1 MSDSDIDINRA
12 DKKRIRNEKN
22 AQYPAGHGCSKE
34 AFMMFVAGISFKT
47 APVALREQLAVTPS
61 LLIETATRLKAQGG
75 LSELALV
82 STCNRVELY
91 GVADH
96 AEGLAELLGSLARTP
111 VDISPYVYLHTD
123 EAAAR
128 HLFSVAS
135 GLESMVL
142 GETEITGQIKTAYET
157 ARAAQLTGRVINGAF
172 QRAFQVVKAIRT
184 KTQIGRG
191 ATSVGSIA
199 VQLAEKILG
208 GDFHEKTVMIIGA
221 GKMGEACVRHIAKKG
236 TRAIIVANR
245 SLEHARELAR
255 EFGGRAVN
263 YMDDGLAAMC
273 EADIVVS
280 STGCPETILDRD
292 DVEAVMRQRPNRPL
306 FLIDIAVPR
315 DIAVEV
321 EQLENVFLY
330 NIDHL
335 ERLVRENVRLR
346 EQELAHCHEII
357 EEHTVALMAKLR
369 GAPGKPELVRLPAPD
384 QRQPQMDWG
393 FPSALA
399 GYAK

>member
-1 MSDSDIDINRA
+1 
-12 DKKRIRNEKN
+12 
-22 AQYPAGHGCSKE
+22 
-34 AFMMFVAGISFKT
+34 MMFVTGISFKT

-61 LLIETATRLKAQGG
+61 RLIETAARLKLQRG
-75 LSELALV
+75 LSEIVLV

-91 GVADH
+91 GVCESA
-96 AEGLAELLGSLARTP
+96 AGLDGLLASLAQGE
-111 VDISPYVYLHTD
+111 VDIAPYIYFHT
-123 EAAAR
+123 EAAAAR
-128 HLFSVAS
+128 HLFAVAS

-142 GETEITGQIKTAYET
+142 GETEITGQIKTAYEA
-157 ARAAQLTGRVINGAF
+157 ARAADLTGRVLNGAF
-172 QRAFQVVKAIRT
+172 QRAFQVVKAVRT
-184 KTQIGRG
+184 GTQIGRG
-191 ATSVGSIA
+191 ATSVGSVA

-208 GDFHEKTVMIIGA
+208 GDFQDKTVMIIGA

-236 TRAIIVANR
+236 IRSIIVANR
-245 SLEHARELAR
+245 SLEHAAELAR

-263 YMDDGLAAMC
+263 YMDDGLAAMR

-280 STGCPETILDRD
+280 STGCPETILDRE
-292 DVEAVMRQRPNRPL
+292 DVEAVMRQRPHRPL

-335 ERLVRENVRLR
+335 EQLMRENVRVR
-346 EQELAHCHEII
+346 EQEVAQCHEII
-357 EEHTVALMAKLR
+357 EEHTVALMAKLNA
-369 GAPGKPELVRLPAPD
+369 APRRPEAARP
-384 QRQPQMDWG
+384 QPEMDWS
-393 FPSALA
+393 FQSPIA

>member
-1 MSDSDIDINRA
+1 
-12 DKKRIRNEKN
+12 
-22 AQYPAGHGCSKE
+22 
-34 AFMMFVAGISFKT
+34 MMFVAGISFKT
-47 APVALREQLAVTPS
+47 APVALREQLAITPS
-61 LLIETATRLKAQGG
+61 CLIETATRLKLQGG

-91 GVADH
+91 GVADR
-96 AEGLAELLGSLARTP
+96 ADGLVELFASLARTK
-111 VDISPYVYLHTD
+111 VDVSPYIYVHTGD
-123 EAAAR
+123 AAAR

-135 GLESMVL
+135 GLDSMVL
-142 GETEITGQIKTAYET
+142 GETEITGQIKTAYEA
-157 ARAAQLTGRVINGAF
+157 ARAAKLTGRIINGAF
-172 QRAFQVVKAIRT
+172 QRAFQVVKAIRS
-184 KTQIGRG
+184 KTLIGRG
-191 ATSVGSIA
+191 ATSVGSVA

-208 GDFHEKTVMIIGA
+208 GDFDEKTVMIIGA

-236 TRAIIVANR
+236 IRSIIVANR
-245 SLEHARELAR
+245 SLEHAEELAR

-263 YMDDGLAAMC
+263 YMDDGLAVMC

-280 STGCPETILDRD
+280 STGCPETILDRE

-315 DIAVEV
+315 DIDVGVER
-321 EQLENVFLY
+321 LENVFLY

-335 ERLVRENVRLR
+335 EQLMRENVRLR

-357 EEHTVALMAKLR
+357 EEHTVQLMVKLN
-369 GAPGKPELVRLPAPD
+369 GPSGKPEAHR
-384 QRQPQMDWG
+384 QQPQLDWA
-393 FPSALA
+393 FQSPLA

>member
-1 MSDSDIDINRA
+1 
-12 DKKRIRNEKN
+12 
-22 AQYPAGHGCSKE
+22 
-34 AFMMFVAGISFKT
+34 MMFVAGVSFKT
-47 APVALREQLAVTPS
+47 APVDLREQLAVTPS
-61 LLIETATRLKAQGG
+61 RLIETATRLKVQGR
-75 LSELALV
+75 LSELVLL

-91 GVADH
+91 GA
-96 AEGLAELLGSLARTP
+96 AESTDGLADLLASLARTK
-111 VDISPYVYLHTD
+111 VDVSPYFYLHTD

-142 GETEITGQIKTAYET
+142 GETEITGQIKTAYEA
-157 ARAAQLTGRVINGAF
+157 ARAANLAGRVLNCAF

-191 ATSVGSIA
+191 ATSVGSVA

-208 GDFHEKTVMIIGA
+208 ADFHNKTVMIIGA
-221 GKMGEACVRHIAKKG
+221 GKMGEACIRHIAKKG
-236 TRAIIVANR
+236 IGSIIVANR
-245 SLEHARELAR
+245 TLEHAAELASQV
-255 EFGGRAVN
+255 GGRAVN
-263 YMDDGLAAMC
+263 YMDDGLAAMM

-280 STGCPETILDRD
+280 STGCPETILDRE
-292 DVEAVMRQRPNRPL
+292 DVQAVMRQRPNRPL

-335 ERLVRENVRLR
+335 EQLMRENLRLR
-346 EQELAHCHEII
+346 EQEVALCRAII
-357 EEHTVALMAKLR
+357 AKHTAELMAKLDR
-369 GAPGKPELVRLPAPD
+369 PAGKPGALPP
-384 QRQPQMDWG
+384 QPQMGWA
-393 FPSALA
+393 FQSPFA